1 MYQLQEKSKCQT
13 DSSWMLTYFMPWADL
28 PHHVI

>member
-1 MYQLQEKSKCQT
+1 MYQLQEKNKYQT
-13 DSSWMLTYFMPWADL
+13 DSWMLTYFMPRADL